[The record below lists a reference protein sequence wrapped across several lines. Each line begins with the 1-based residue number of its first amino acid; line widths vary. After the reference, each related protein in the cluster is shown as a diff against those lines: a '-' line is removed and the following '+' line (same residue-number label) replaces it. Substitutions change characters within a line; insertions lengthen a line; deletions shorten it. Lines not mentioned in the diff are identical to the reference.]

1 MRARGCAVNAATVC
15 AFMGLAACE
24 SAMAP
29 ANSFAVPPPPRAAFA
44 APVAPGT
51 ATLTANYVVR
61 SGDTLSEIAQRFNV
75 ETIQLARMNG
85 IAPPYNIRAGQTL
98 ILPGAL
104 TVAANLP
111 PPNPQT
117 IQGQIEILSR
127 SAVQGLPYA
136 PVPERQVPAA
146 AAGTAPSPAV
156 SPPAARAAPVAA
168 LPPPPPRA
176 STMVWP
182 VRGSVASTFGSK
194 GGGIAND
201 GIDIRA
207 AAGLPVVA
215 VDNGVVAYAGNE
227 LKALGNL
234 VLIQHTGNWVS
245 AYANTGAITVQKGQ
259 TVTRGQQVA
268 TTGQSGNAKT
278 TGVHFELRRGTQAV
292 DPLQHL
298 PAIGTGQVAA
308 R

>member
-1 MRARGCAVNAATVC
+1 MRAGGCAANAATVI

-24 SAMAP
+24 ATLAP
-29 ANSFAVPPPPRAAFA
+29 MNAFAPPPPRAEFT

-51 ATLTANYVVR
+51 QTLAANYVVR
-61 SGDTLSEIAQRFNV
+61 SGDTLSEIAQRFGAD
-75 ETIQLARMNG
+75 TIQLARMNG
-85 IAPPYNIRAGQTL
+85 ISPPYNIRAGQTL

-127 SAVQGLPYA
+127 SGLPALPYA
-136 PVPERQVPAA
+136 PVPERQVAAA
-146 AAGTAPSPAV
+146 AAGNAPSPATA
-156 SPPAARAAPVAA
+156 PTATRPAALVPA
-168 LPPPPPRA
+168 PPPRA
-176 STMVWP
+176 TSGMVWP
-182 VRGSVASTFGSK
+182 LRGSIASTFGSK

-207 AAGLPVVA
+207 EAGQPIVA
-215 VDNGVVAYAGNE
+215 VDNGVVAYAGND

-245 AYANTGAITVQKGQ
+245 AYANTGPLAVQKGQ

-268 TTGQSGNAKT
+268 TAGKSGNSKT
-278 TGVHFELRRGTQAV
+278 TGLHFELRRGTEAV

-298 PAIGTGQVAA
+298 PRIGNGEVAA